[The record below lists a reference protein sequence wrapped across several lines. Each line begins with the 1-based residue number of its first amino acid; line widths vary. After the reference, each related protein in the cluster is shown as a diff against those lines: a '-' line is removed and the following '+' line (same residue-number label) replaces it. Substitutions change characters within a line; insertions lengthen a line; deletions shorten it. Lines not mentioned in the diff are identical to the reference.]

1 MQLLRFVNVAVAE
14 PRPIVGVGWL
24 PLAVVVQQIR
34 LSSAESL
41 FHIGVRSESLS
52 TVIEVLHHML

>member
-1 MQLLRFVNVAVAE
+1 MQWLNRGQKWVWV
-14 PRPIVGVGWL
+14 WL